1 MLYKTL
7 ALIDWHA
14 ASIALIA
21 FVVSAMIVV
30 LARYIPLLSGG
41 QSSLSAVQAMHI
53 KLTPRLGGL
62 AIFAALLAGLPFTPP
77 TITDRYTLFI
87 PIFPMWCSA
96 GREYRLNLRGGRA
109 FFASTGATGRA
120 GCWNWADQT
129 GKPRRSGL
137 TAVFFSAADTPVLH
151 LSFSL
156 GVDRPHAHDG
166 GARRRRIAA
175 RMARTIW
182 PVTASW
188 KMMVRA

>member
-1 MLYKTL
+1 MLFLDILGVTE
-7 ALIDWHA
+7 DPR
-14 ASIALIA
+14 
-21 FVVSAMIVV
+21 FE
-30 LARYIPLLSGG
+30 G
-41 QSSLSAVQAMHI
+41 
-53 KLTPRLGGL
+53 LT
-62 AIFAALLAGLPFTPP
+62 
-77 TITDRYTLFI
+77 

-175 RMARTIW
+175 RMARTIG
-182 PVTASW
+182 PVTATSANW
-188 KMMVRA
+188 KVMARA

>member
-1 MLYKTL
+1 MDTY
-7 ALIDWHA
+7 
-14 ASIALIA
+14 
-21 FVVSAMIVV
+21 
-30 LARYIPLLSGG
+30 
-41 QSSLSAVQAMHI
+41 Q
-53 KLTPRLGGL
+53 
-62 AIFAALLAGLPFTPP
+62 
-77 TITDRYTLFI
+77 

-175 RMARTIW
+175 RMARTIG
-182 PVTASW
+182 PVTATSANW
-188 KMMVRA
+188 KVMARA